1 MIIQT
6 LICNKSYNLDML
18 RNKQFNAIN
27 LIQSLS
33 ETLELSNPGI
43 FKHHLDVAYISK
55 CIAEKINF
63 DQTKIPNL
71 IYAALIHDIGAALLW
86 NEKQQI
92 IINNND
98 DEIFEHTL
106 EGYNI
111 LKQSKFFDPLAPFV
125 KYHHHRYYGPNPDGI
140 TEDDIPLESRIIY
153 LADRI
158 DLTLNVNNTL
168 HLQKE
173 EINQSILNNPHFD
186 PKLIV
191 AFVELSK
198 ENLFWETLNH
208 LNQNNT
214 FTEDFISHNPTHYQ
228 MDDLISI
235 AEIFSKLVDARSAF
249 TARHSENVAKVAEY
263 VALQLDYDANEA
275 KRFYLAG
282 LLHDLGK
289 LIVSN
294 EIIEKEGPLTEAE
307 YDLIKQHSYYS
318 QKVIMKIEGF
328 KDIAT
333 LIGEHHERLDG
344 SGYPNQLIGDEIKL
358 PSRILQISDV
368 FSALT
373 EHRPYR
379 HSLDNEEVI
388 SKMRSMT
395 TLNQLDAHLMHLLEN
410 HVVHLR
416 SLIDVKLVNV
426 QDKKNTFFY
435 DS

>member
-1 MIIQT
+1 
-6 LICNKSYNLDML
+6 ML

-63 DQTKIPNL
+63 DQAKIPNL

-191 AFVELSK
+191 AFVQLSK

-282 LLHDLGK
+282 LLHD
-289 LIVSN
+289 
-294 EIIEKEGPLTEAE
+294 
-307 YDLIKQHSYYS
+307 
-318 QKVIMKIEGF
+318 
-328 KDIAT
+328 
-333 LIGEHHERLDG
+333 
-344 SGYPNQLIGDEIKL
+344 
-358 PSRILQISDV
+358 
-368 FSALT
+368 
-373 EHRPYR
+373 
-379 HSLDNEEVI
+379 
-388 SKMRSMT
+388 
-395 TLNQLDAHLMHLLEN
+395 
-410 HVVHLR
+410 
-416 SLIDVKLVNV
+416 
-426 QDKKNTFFY
+426 
-435 DS
+435 

>member
-1 MIIQT
+1 
-6 LICNKSYNLDML
+6 
-18 RNKQFNAIN
+18 
-27 LIQSLS
+27 
-33 ETLELSNPGI
+33 
-43 FKHHLDVAYISK
+43 
-55 CIAEKINF
+55 
-63 DQTKIPNL
+63 
-71 IYAALIHDIGAALLW
+71 
-86 NEKQQI
+86 
-92 IINNND
+92 
-98 DEIFEHTL
+98 
-106 EGYNI
+106 
-111 LKQSKFFDPLAPFV
+111 
-125 KYHHHRYYGPNPDGI
+125 
-140 TEDDIPLESRIIY
+140 
-153 LADRI
+153 
-158 DLTLNVNNTL
+158 
-168 HLQKE
+168 
-173 EINQSILNNPHFD
+173 
-186 PKLIV
+186 
-191 AFVELSK
+191 
-198 ENLFWETLNH
+198 
-208 LNQNNT
+208 
-214 FTEDFISHNPTHYQ
+214 
-228 MDDLISI
+228 
-235 AEIFSKLVDARSAF
+235 
-249 TARHSENVAKVAEY
+249 VAEY